1 MYHLFIKI
9 ICFRGKRCPIILA
22 CFDAEASS
30 DFKHHRRNDLLAL
43 VDAQGEVRLIYKQR
57 QKIINFDS
65 FFINLVVFSY
75 LECQIYCMSMAE
87 NDYFSVRFVPQPISS
102 VCFVPSNRYCLIV
115 AYENTGMVVLFN
127 LKVRSTFSGSTVV
140 EVTVCHGHS
149 DFVSINYFDRILYY
163 ALHRRRQL
171 WETCR
176 CPGIY

>member
-1 MYHLFIKI
+1 
-9 ICFRGKRCPIILA
+9 
-22 CFDAEASS
+22 
-30 DFKHHRRNDLLAL
+30 
-43 VDAQGEVRLIYKQR
+43 
-57 QKIINFDS
+57 
-65 FFINLVVFSY
+65 
-75 LECQIYCMSMAE
+75 MSMAE

-163 ALHRRRQL
+163 TLHRRRQL

-176 CPGIY
+176 CPGIYWVNSGETKPDQLQCVSSAVMRSYHWLLWCQTTILSHSGILSNHFQIFCITYPFD